1 MKELVFSKVLV
12 ANRGEIAVRVIRTL
26 RALGIA
32 SVAVYSDADAAAVHV
47 RAADEARWIGKAAA
61 SESYLNIDR
70 IVAAAV
76 ASGAE
81 AVHPGYGFLAE
92 NARFAQA
99 CLDAGLVF
107 VGPPPAA
114 ILAMGDKIAA
124 KAVVSAA
131 GVPVV
136 PGAGAAGMSDEELM
150 SSLNERWF
158 PVLIKPSAGG
168 GGKGMQVVS
177 SLAEMPSALVAAR
190 RTAVA
195 AFGDG
200 TLLVERYVPTPRH
213 IEIQVLADAHGGV
226 VHLGERECS
235 LQRRHQKIIEEAPSP
250 LLSAAR
256 RSAMGAAAVSA
267 ARSVGYVGAGTV
279 EFIVAGDAP
288 DDFFFMEMNTRLQV
302 EHPVTEL
309 VYGLDL
315 VEWQLRVAAGEPLP
329 FDSGSAP
336 SMNGHAVE
344 ARVYAE
350 DPSRGFLPTGGVVL
364 AVRSPAGAGVRVD
377 SALAPGVA
385 VTSDYDPM
393 LAKVAAWGP
402 DRATALRRLDAAL
415 ASTVVLGVGTNVAFL
430 RDLLSDPD
438 VVAGRLD
445 TGLVERRIGA
455 SDGPRDHEA
464 NLAGPM
470 GPRADGEAQPSSGIS
485 GNIGLALAAAALAR
499 VLALEPAGPVTDPW
513 DIPDGWRPGGR
524 AWTTFRLSPG
534 LSPGPGTVTEV
545 RVRGLASAGAEVVV
559 GDGEPVAA
567 RAELRPAGAG
577 GGQPGGDAA
586 AGQGSDLILTYAGRT
601 VRFAYAADGPVTWLG
616 RDGAAWAIGEA
627 PPPALRGAR
636 AGSADGTVRSPMP
649 GTILAVHVTVGDTVS
664 TGQPVLVVE
673 AMKMEHTVTAPL
685 DGTVTELTAKAGQ
698 QVRMDEPLAVIGPEP
713 GEVDSHAHRSVQKY
727 PSSSWR

>member
-1 MKELVFSKVLV
+1 MFAKVLV

-26 RALGIA
+26 RSLGIA
-32 SVAVYSDADAAAVHV
+32 SVAVYSDADESAAHV
-47 RAADEARWIGKAAA
+47 RAADEATWIGKAAA
-61 SESYLNIDR
+61 SDSYLNIDR

-76 ASGAE
+76 AAGAE

-136 PGAGAAGMSDEELM
+136 PGAGEAGMTDAEL
-150 SSLNERWF
+150 LNAVDPAWF

-168 GGKGMQVVS
+168 GGKGMRVVTAA
-177 SLAEMPSALVAAR
+177 AELPEALVSAR
-190 RTAVA
+190 RVAVS

-213 IEIQVLADAHGGV
+213 IEIQVLADGHGNV

-250 LLSAAR
+250 LLTAAQ

-267 ARSVGYVGAGTV
+267 AGSVGYVGAGTV
-279 EFIVAGDAP
+279 EFIVAGDSP

-329 FDSGSAP
+329 AADADSAGWV
-336 SMNGHAVE
+336 MRGHAVE

-350 DPSRGFLPTGGVVL
+350 DPSRGFLPTGGTVL
-364 AVRSPAGAGVRVD
+364 GLRSPDGAGVRVD
-377 SALAPGVA
+377 SGLAPGMS

-402 DRATALRRLDAAL
+402 DRGTALRRLDAAL
-415 ASTVVLGVGTNVAFL
+415 AATVVLGVGTNVAFL
-430 RDLLSDPD
+430 RDLLGDPD

-445 TGLVERRIGA
+445 TGLVERRIAAGEGVT
-455 SDGPRDHEA
+455 SGP
-464 NLAGPM
+464 
-470 GPRADGEAQPSSGIS
+470 ADADIS
-485 GNIGLALAAAALAR
+485 GNAGQALAAATLAR
-499 VLALEPAGPVTDPW
+499 MLALEPAGPVTDPW
-513 DIPDGWRPGGR
+513 DIPDGWRPGDR
-524 AWTTFRLSPG
+524 TWTRFR

-545 RVRGLASAGAEVVV
+545 RVRGLASAGAEVAV

-567 RAELRPAGAG
+567 RVSFQPASG
-577 GGQPGGDAA
+577 PGSDGA
-586 AGQGSDLILTYAGRT
+586 AGERGQGTDLVLTCAGRT

-616 RDGAAWAIGEA
+616 RDSAVWAIGEA
-627 PPPALRGAR
+627 PAAALRGAR
-636 AGSADGTVRSPMP
+636 AGSAEGTVRSPMP
-649 GTILAVHVTVGDTVS
+649 GTILAVHVALGDAVGA
-664 TGQPVLVVE
+664 GQPVLVVE
-673 AMKMEHTVTAPL
+673 AMKMEHTVTAPV
-685 DGTVTELTAKAGQ
+685 GGVVSELTAKAGQ
-698 QVRMDEPLAVIGPEP
+698 QVRMDEALAVIGTE
-713 GEVDSHAHRSVQKY
+713 H
-727 PSSSWR
+727 